1 MAPFAGYLRRRDHC
15 PAFNLGLSSLID
27 KRESVSRNSKPQSL
41 CKAKEGG
48 IDLCNEKVSRPPRI
62 HMLVPSPLWRG
73 FFFGPAPPLKSAR
86 HADIAAAC
94 QKVSWGR
101 RAADAAFREQM
112 SPCHAKFY
120 PSLTMVR
127 DQERSIISPEGR
139 LTWTRAWKSAFANAP
154 MRSGPNMVAWT
165 AKPSSTGLRPN
176 EKCWR
181 PRRPS
186 LPANQIRT
194 RSHGRQHVRKP
205 PERSRGPAD
214 AAHHIRGASPLF
226 GGEHRS
232 FIWF

>member
-1 MAPFAGYLRRRDHC
+1 MQ
-15 PAFNLGLSSLID
+15 
-27 KRESVSRNSKPQSL
+27 REGK
-41 CKAKEGG
+41 
-48 IDLCNEKVSRPPRI
+48 
-62 HMLVPSPLWRG
+62 PSPAYPHAGPVTALAGLFLWSGASVKIRSSCRHSGGVPKSLLGPSCGGRG
-73 FFFGPAPPLKSAR
+73 ISRADVSLPL
-86 HADIAAAC
+86 C
-94 QKVSWGR
+94 LN
-101 RAADAAFREQM
+101 
-112 SPCHAKFY
+112 AKFY

-139 LTWTRAWKSAFANAP
+139 LTWTGAWKSAFANAP

-186 LPANQIRT
+186 LPANRIPT

-226 GGEHRS
+226 GGKHRS